1 MILRIILIIASYMVG
16 SLSTAIILCRV
27 KYRVDIRTLGSGNAG
42 TTNVLRNFGKKAAGV
57 TLLLDALKGVPC
69 YLLGYFLCHSYGVA
83 LACGL
88 AAILGHIFP
97 VWYQFRG
104 GKGVA
109 TTLGVALVAA
119 PKITLLALLIA
130 LAIMAVSRRVSLGS
144 ILGVIAF
151 EVIAVLTHQDR
162 ALLLWGICAVL
173 IIIIK
178 HKDNIRWL
186 LSGTEPKFTLKK

>member
-1 MILRIILIIASYMVG
+1 MIVRIILIIASYMIG
-16 SLSTAIILCRV
+16 SLSTAIILCRAR
-27 KYRVDIRTLGSGNAG
+27 YGVDIRTLGSGNAG
-42 TTNVLRNFGKKAAGV
+42 TTNVLRNFGTKAAAV

-69 YLLGYFLCHSYGVA
+69 YLIGYFLCHSYAVG

-88 AAILGHIFP
+88 AAILGHIYP

-119 PKITLLALLIA
+119 PKITLLALLLA
-130 LAIMAVSRRVSLGS
+130 LAVMAVSRRVSLGS
-144 ILGVIAF
+144 IIGVIAF
-151 EVIAVLTHQDR
+151 EVIAVLIHADK

-178 HKDNIRWL
+178 HKDNISRL

>member
-1 MILRIILIIASYMVG
+1 M
-16 SLSTAIILCRV
+16 
-27 KYRVDIRTLGSGNAG
+27 
-42 TTNVLRNFGKKAAGV
+42 
-57 TLLLDALKGVPC
+57 
-69 YLLGYFLCHSYGVA
+69 
-83 LACGL
+83 
-88 AAILGHIFP
+88 
-97 VWYQFRG
+97 
-104 GKGVA
+104 
-109 TTLGVALVAA
+109 AA
-119 PKITLLALLIA
+119 PTITLLALLIA

-178 HKDNIRWL
+178 HKDNIRRL

>member
-1 MILRIILIIASYMVG
+1 MILRIILIIASYMIG

-27 KYRVDIRTLGSGNAG
+27 RYGVDIRTLGSGNAG
-42 TTNVLRNFGKKAAGV
+42 TTNVLRNFGKKAAGI

-69 YLLGYFLCHSYGVA
+69 YLLGYYLCHSYGVA

-88 AAILGHIFP
+88 AAILGHIYP

-130 LAIMAVSRRVSLGS
+130 LAVMAVSRRVSLGS

-151 EVIAVLTHQDR
+151 EVIAVLMHADR
-162 ALLLWGICAVL
+162 AILLWGICAVL

-178 HKDNIRWL
+178 HKDNIRRL

>member
-1 MILRIILIIASYMVG
+1 MILRIILIIASYMIG

-27 KYRVDIRTLGSGNAG
+27 RYGVDIRTLGSGNAG
-42 TTNVLRNFGKKAAGV
+42 TTNVLRNFGKKAAGI

-69 YLLGYFLCHSYGVA
+69 YLLGYYLCHSYGVA

-88 AAILGHIFP
+88 AAILGHIYP

-130 LAIMAVSRRVSLGS
+130 LAVMAVSRRVSLGS

-151 EVIAVLTHQDR
+151 EVIAVLMHADR

-178 HKDNIRWL
+178 HKDNIRRL
-186 LSGTEPKFTLKK
+186 LSGSEPKFTLKK

>member
-1 MILRIILIIASYMVG
+1 MILRIILIIASYMIG

-27 KYRVDIRTLGSGNAG
+27 RYGVDIRTLGSGNAG
-42 TTNVLRNFGKKAAGV
+42 TTNVLRNFGKKAAGI

-69 YLLGYFLCHSYGVA
+69 YLLGYYLCHSYGVA

-88 AAILGHIFP
+88 AAILGHIYP

-130 LAIMAVSRRVSLGS
+130 LAVMAVSRRVSLGS

-151 EVIAVLTHQDR
+151 EVIAVLMHADR

-178 HKDNIRWL
+178 HKDNIRRL